1 MNKFLKQI
9 PDAIVFFAITN
20 LSLFPFG
27 VFTQAIT
34 ADSLE
39 LVPFYY
45 WPAFYLIFLPN
56 LFFLLYFIA
65 KYKRF
70 KSGKGNR
77 DMVRDN
83 SHRKDNK
90 VLDFLYRHSILVIL
104 LVLANVNGLTLFL
117 DLRNLFHINESPN
130 TNINIL
136 FATIIPNLII
146 IIVYSLIIY
155 IIFTERKKQWLH

>member
-20 LSLFPFG
+20 LTLFPFG
-27 VFTQAIT
+27 VFAQAIA

-77 DMVRDN
+77 DMVKDN

-104 LVLANVNGLTLFL
+104 LVLANVNGWTTFL
-117 DLRNLFHINESPN
+117 DIRNLFHINESLN
-130 TNINIL
+130 ININIL
-136 FATIIPNLII
+136 FTTLIPNLIT
-146 IIVYSLIIY
+146 IIVYSLIY
-155 IIFTERKKQWLH
+155 IFGIKRKKQ

>member
-20 LSLFPFG
+20 LALFPFG
-27 VFTQAIT
+27 VFAQAIA

-70 KSGKGNR
+70 KSRKGNR
-77 DMVRDN
+77 DMVKDN

-90 VLDFLYRHSILVIL
+90 VIDFLYRHSILVIL
-104 LVLANVNGLTLFL
+104 LVLANVNGLPAFL
-117 DLRNLFHINESPN
+117 DIRSLLNISESTSINS
-130 TNINIL
+130 NIL
-136 FATIIPNLII
+136 FTTLIPNLILI
-146 IIVYSLIIY
+146 AVYSLIY
-155 IIFTERKKQWLH
+155 ILFIKRRTSN

>member
-20 LSLFPFG
+20 LTLFPFG
-27 VFTQAIT
+27 VFAQALA

-65 KYKRF
+65 KYKKF

-77 DMVRDN
+77 DMVKDN

-117 DLRNLFHINESPN
+117 DLRNLLHITESLN
-130 TNINIL
+130 VNVNIL

-146 IIVYSLIIY
+146 IIVYSLIY
-155 IIFTERKKQWLH
+155 IIFIKRKKQ

>member
-9 PDAIVFFAITN
+9 PDAVVFFAITN
-20 LSLFPFG
+20 ITLFPLG
-27 VFTQAIT
+27 VFLQGMAS
-34 ADSLE
+34 DSDPVE

-56 LFFLLYFIA
+56 LFFLLYFIV

-77 DMVRDN
+77 DMVKDN
-83 SHRKDNK
+83 SHRKENK

-117 DLRNLFHINESPN
+117 DLRNLLHITESLN
-130 TNINIL
+130 VNVNIL

-146 IIVYSLIIY
+146 IVVYSLIY
-155 IIFTERKKQWLH
+155 IIFIKQKKQ